1 MSSFDVDNENDLSIM
16 IIKYEE
22 LYLKELSYYG
32 TSETTQMFLLIS
44 IGQLISKLENNIV
57 EKFYNKYIIEIKKN
71 INNPEI
77 YYLQKILFGSFNIVL
92 KMITLWIECK
102 INCEEF
108 EFKNRYLIGML
119 ENFIDKFIT
128 PIYSSLNLIIE
139 NNKTFK
145 TECQIYYLK
154 KFIAQ
159 NKNKFTSKEKI
170 IQLEKLIKL
179 INN

>member
-1 MSSFDVDNENDLSIM
+1 MSSFEVDNENDLCMM

-44 IGQLISKLENNIV
+44 IGQLITKLENNIIN
-57 EKFYNKYIIEIKKN
+57 KFYNKYIVEIKKN
-71 INNPEI
+71 INNPEL
-77 YYLQKILFGSFNIVL
+77 YYLQKILFGSFNVVL
-92 KMITLWIECK
+92 KMITLWIDGK

-119 ENFIDKFIT
+119 ENFIDRFIT
-128 PIYSSLNLIIE
+128 PVYSSLNLIVE

-145 TECQIYYLK
+145 VECPIYNLK
-154 KFIAQ
+154 KFITQ

-170 IQLEKLIKL
+170 SQLEKFIRLLIV
-179 INN
+179 